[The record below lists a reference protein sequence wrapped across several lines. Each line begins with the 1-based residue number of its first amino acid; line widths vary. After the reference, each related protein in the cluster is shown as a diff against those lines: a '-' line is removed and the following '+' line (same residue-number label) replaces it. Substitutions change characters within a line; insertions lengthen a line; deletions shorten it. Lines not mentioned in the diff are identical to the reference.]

1 MGFHIPDSPLKA
13 VGYTAAFSAE
23 QVVRNFGSEYDPVII
38 EENPAEVEIYHHS
51 EAVYEVTITVRKLE
65 D

>member
-1 MGFHIPDSPLKA
+1 MGFHIPESPLKA

-23 QVVRNFGSEYDPVII
+23 QVVRDLSSDFDYVKI
-38 EENPAEVEIYHHS
+38 EENPAEVEIFHHS
-51 EAVYEVTITVRKLE
+51 EAVYEIIVTVRKLE